1 MRLIFRLFFIFIN
14 RSFAAV
20 IVSGFI
26 VSLYFIVG
34 VLLYSNMQYNN
45 INLRNLENTAKVLK
59 NFTPAAVFS
68 DAAAYEEWVSRFDN
82 PQEKIPC
89 RVTLINRNGVV
100 LFDTNADKSVMEN
113 HLDREEFQL
122 AIRDGFGSSRRRS
135 ATLGEN
141 YIYAAIAIN
150 STNETNDQFAGIL
163 RLSLPVPDFFPRL
176 LSSAIPFLAGGVLII
191 FAFFIWLYRLSQ
203 SLSRGIEAKLNMKL
217 EEKTIQLRAETIE
230 AEAESRQ
237 REIILNSIFEGLVTL
252 DSRLNIVHA
261 NPRICSLFGFDTNVN
276 GMPLL
281 EFSNS
286 AEFEEAAKQTL
297 ETGKSFEF
305 IFRRYS
311 SGAEQRFQVRTAPL
325 GTGSKGQGI
334 VMVLGDISRQAR
346 LEQVRKDF
354 VANVSHELRTPIQVV
369 KGFAENILSSLPDG
383 MEDIR
388 RFAEIIE
395 KNAGIME
402 NITGDLLTLVNLE
415 DENSPRLQM
424 EETLLAPLLAEAA
437 GMVEIS
443 AMKKNISIEISCASD
458 LRVKICA
465 SLIIQAL
472 VNLMD
477 NGIKYS
483 DSGSSIKVCA
493 FKKSNELIIE
503 IIDNGIGIPAEH
515 MSRIFER
522 FYRVDRARSREAGGT
537 GLGLAI
543 VRHIALLHKGN
554 AEAESHAGEGSVFRL
569 RLPV

>member
-1 MRLIFRLFFIFIN
+1 
-14 RSFAAV
+14 
-20 IVSGFI
+20 
-26 VSLYFIVG
+26 
-34 VLLYSNMQYNN
+34 
-45 INLRNLENTAKVLK
+45 
-59 NFTPAAVFS
+59 
-68 DAAAYEEWVSRFDN
+68 
-82 PQEKIPC
+82 
-89 RVTLINRNGVV
+89 
-100 LFDTNADKSVMEN
+100 
-113 HLDREEFQL
+113 
-122 AIRDGFGSSRRRS
+122 
-135 ATLGEN
+135 
-141 YIYAAIAIN
+141 
-150 STNETNDQFAGIL
+150 
-163 RLSLPVPDFFPRL
+163 
-176 LSSAIPFLAGGVLII
+176 
-191 FAFFIWLYRLSQ
+191 
-203 SLSRGIEAKLNMKL
+203 MKL